1 MKQSLQLMVAVK
13 KFFHLVVAVEK
24 FFFCFPCEDSGDNE
38 RDSGGGVNNIEN
50 KAIVARDADHG
61 QDCVGEV
68 RHFL

>member
-1 MKQSLQLMVAVK
+1 MVV
-13 KFFHLVVAVEK
+13 VEK